1 MKLFHQL
8 LHSWIFLKYN
18 PCCATHSNTTSATG
32 EWWRSCYARPFLSW
46 PALCLAPTRT
56 VEFSPRSTASHC
68 TGNKFCAFGQ
78 LIHLKLSDVI
88 IQSKTLSPLNDTR
101 VPAVCA
107 ASTPTM
113 MLSAVTVSTLL
124 LCTHDFDPT
133 LWSSAAATAGLL
145 TRSRSVPA
153 CC

>member
-78 LIHLKLSDVI
+78 LIHLKLSEVI
-88 IQSKTLSPLNDTR
+88 WRNYTIENSLAVKRHRCPSSVCGINTDHDAFSRHSLNPLGLHTWFWPYFVIFSRCDSGVAN
-101 VPAVCA
+101 AV
-107 ASTPTM
+107 
-113 MLSAVTVSTLL
+113 
-124 LCTHDFDPT
+124 
-133 LWSSAAATAGLL
+133 
-145 TRSRSVPA
+145 
-153 CC
+153 